1 MRAAR
6 KRPALLDFALAAV
19 LAVVVVFAGV
29 TGAAGQPAA
38 GTAVLVLGAVR
49 TSAGADAIRWRC
61 WRSR

>member
-29 TGAAGQPAA
+29 TGRLDSLRLAPRSWCWAP
-38 GTAVLVLGAVR
+38 LH
-49 TSAGADAIRWRC
+49 SAGADAIRWRC